1 MKLFASLFNVISA
14 IITWWKRKEL
24 VDQGRKEQILDSI
37 AEVETRVKK
46 AETVAAASDS
56 VRDKRLRN
64 RFDRSSGDQ

>member
-1 MKLFASLFNVISA
+1 VKLFASLLSVLSA

-24 VDQGRKEQILDSI
+24 VEQGRKEQILDSI

-46 AETVAAASDS
+46 AETVAAASDP